1 MSGIVHLV
9 GAGPGD
15 PGLLT
20 VAGLRALERA
30 EVVVHD
36 RLGTEQLLPL
46 CRPDAQLLNAGK
58 SPDRHAMSQ
67 DEINAALVEHGLAGR
82 RVVRLK
88 GGDPF
93 VFGRGSEEAQ
103 ALAEAGVPFEVVP
116 GITSAIAAP
125 AYAGIPVT
133 HRGVS
138 TSFTVVTG
146 HEDPTKPSEQTDW
159 AALARIPGTL
169 VILMGMGRLAGIAEA
184 LIAGGRP
191 ADEPVGVVQW
201 GTTPRQRRLIAT
213 LATVA
218 ARVEEEGLGSPAVVV
233 VGPVAAL
240 APTIG
245 WIENRPLLGR
255 SVVVTRAR
263 AQASELSDRL
273 RALGA
278 SVVELPVIRIEP
290 IAASPEIDA
299 ALDAIDAYRLIVLTS
314 VNGVDALFDRL
325 AERGRDARSLS
336 PAATVV
342 AIGPATAERL
352 ASRGVRADLV
362 PERFVAEGILESLSG
377 IPLEGVRTLVARAQ
391 GSRPELVDGLRARG
405 AAVDEV
411 ELYASVPQPADPA
424 AIAAAVGAGHLTFT
438 ASSTVRSFMALMGP
452 AEREALRG
460 GPRVVSI
467 GPITSETAR
476 AEGLEVHAEAAEFTI
491 PGLVE
496 ALLADAG
503 APAAR

>member
-30 EVVVHD
+30 DVVVHD

-46 CRPDAQLLNAGK
+46 CRPDAELVNAGK
-58 SPDRHAMSQ
+58 SPDRHAMTQ
-67 DEINAALVEHGLAGR
+67 DEINAALVAYGLAGR

-103 ALAEAGVPFEVVP
+103 ALRQAGVAFEVVP

-159 AALARIPGTL
+159 GALARIPGTL
-169 VILMGMGRLAGIAEA
+169 VILMGMGRLAGIADA
-184 LIAGGRP
+184 LIAGGRT

-201 GTTPRQRRLIAT
+201 GTTPRQRHLIAT
-213 LATVA
+213 LGTVA
-218 ARVEEEGLGSPAVVV
+218 ARVRERGLGSPAVVV

-240 APTIG
+240 APTIE
-245 WIENRPLLGR
+245 WIETRPLVGR

-278 SVVELPVIRIEP
+278 SVIELPVIRIEP
-290 IAASPEIDA
+290 IAASPEIGA
-299 ALDAIDAYRLIVLTS
+299 ALDAIDAYRLVVLTS

-325 AERGRDARSLS
+325 AERGRDARALS
-336 PAATVV
+336 PQATVV
-342 AIGPATAERL
+342 AIGPATAQRL
-352 ASRGVRADLV
+352 AARGVRADLV
-362 PERFVAEGILESLSG
+362 PERFVAEGILEALG
-377 IPLEGVRTLVARAQ
+377 DTPLDGVRTLVARAR
-391 GSRPELVDGLRARG
+391 GSRPELVDGLGARG
-405 AAVDEV
+405 AIVDEV

-424 AIAAAVGAGHLTFT
+424 DVAAALGADHLTFT
-438 ASSTVRSFMALMGP
+438 ASSTVRSFMALMGA
-452 AEREALRG
+452 AEREALRS

-467 GPITSETAR
+467 GPITSDTAR
-476 AEGLEVHAEAAEFTI
+476 DEGLEVHAQAAEFTI
-491 PGLVE
+491 PGLVD

-503 APAAR
+503 ATAAR